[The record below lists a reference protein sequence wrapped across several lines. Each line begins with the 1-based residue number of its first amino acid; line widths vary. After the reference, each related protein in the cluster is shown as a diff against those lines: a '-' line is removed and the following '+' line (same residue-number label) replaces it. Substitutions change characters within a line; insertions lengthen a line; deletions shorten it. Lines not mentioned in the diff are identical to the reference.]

1 MKLDI
6 NKFRESKFLMMT
18 NQIQNRLRNT
28 AANALARIPT
38 IYGITAANAWKEPA
52 PIIYNSNNNCHV
64 FLNFNKN

>member
-1 MKLDI
+1 
-6 NKFRESKFLMMT
+6 MMT